1 MALRRVPFVLFP
13 LNRALNYARNIGLLG
28 LGNRVSKLFPFLSL
42 YLYQS
47 ESHLDSDEYTTV
59 AVFAGLF
66 WFSVVFGFG
75 ILLSLIAT
83 LPSNFIAILF
93 ATSFATSLISFFYVI
108 FYPKVFVTR
117 RVRELEK
124 HLLFALRHLMIQAKS
139 GVPLFDSMAS
149 VAKSNY
155 GAVSHEFDETI
166 RKIST
171 GVRDIDALEEMALKN
186 PSLYF
191 RRALWQISNA
201 IRAGAD
207 IGNTLEIIITNLAN
221 EQRILVRKYGSQL
234 NPLAF
239 MYMMFGVIVPS
250 LGIALLIAL
259 SSFTGLPIKKFFF
272 WIILALLILFKFNFL
287 GIVKSRRPSVEV
299 YV

>member
-1 MALRRVPFVLFP
+1 M
-13 LNRALNYARNIGLLG
+13 IGLGSRLS
-28 LGNRVSKLFPFLSL
+28 NFFPQLSL

-47 ESHLDSDEYTTV
+47 ESYLDKDEYTTI
-59 AVFAGLF
+59 ALLTGIFWLLLF
-66 WFSVVFGFG
+66 FSFG
-75 ILLSLIAT
+75 ILLSFVAQV
-83 LPSNFIAILF
+83 PSNFLFIVSSSSIALG
-93 ATSFATSLISFFYVI
+93 LLSFFYVI
-108 FYPKVFVTR
+108 FYPKVLVTR
-117 RVRELEK
+117 KVRELEK
-124 HLLFALRHLMIQAKS
+124 NLLFALRHLLIQTKS
-139 GVPLFDSMAS
+139 GIPLFDAIAS

-155 GAVSHEFDETI
+155 GLVSHEFNEVV

-171 GVRDIDALEEMALKN
+171 GTSDVDSLEELSLKS

-191 RRALWQISNA
+191 RRALWQISNT

-207 IGNTLEIIITNLAN
+207 ISTTLENIVVNLAN

-239 MYMMFGVIVPS
+239 IYMMFGVIIPS
-250 LGIALLIAL
+250 LGIALLITL
-259 SSFTGLPIKKFFF
+259 SSFTGLPIKQFYF